1 MRKIINGRVLYD
13 SNKRE
18 LSVQDQ
24 QVVLSASVARL
35 LDFFIIN
42 NAHQL
47 SRELII
53 EEVWAKYGM
62 NPSGHSLNKSI
73 SLLRKGFSALGIDGV
88 IITIPRE
95 GFVFQAQIN
104 DNREDILDA
113 TEKGVTNVNHAG
125 TFPCNKTF
133 IVWFVFFLFVVGCLG
148 VFLTVMFRSNDGVVH
163 VLNTGVCEVYTMDDN
178 SSEKIYKFLHSKR
191 WKGFNAICHG
201 TKRAIIFYDDNSL
214 SKDNKLK
221 EHFFSICMMD
231 EKKVAYECQN
241 YFY

>member
-13 SNKRE
+13 ATKRE
-18 LSVQDQ
+18 LSIQNQ
-24 QVVLSASVARL
+24 QLVLSASVARL
-35 LDFFIIN
+35 LDFFIVN
-42 NAHQL
+42 NARQL

-73 SLLRKGFSALGIDGV
+73 SLLRKAFSSLDIDDV

-95 GFVFQAQIN
+95 GFIFQAQVS
-104 DNREDILDA
+104 DNREEVLSS
-113 TEKGVTNVNHAG
+113 TEKNVASVNPAV
-125 TFPCNKTF
+125 TFPWNKTLL
-133 IVWFVFFLFVVGCLG
+133 IWFVVALVLLG
-148 VFLTVMFRSNDGVVH
+148 GAGIFLTVMFRNNDGVVH
-163 VLNTGVCEVYTMDDN
+163 VSNTGGCEVYTTNDN
-178 SSEKIYKFLHSKR
+178 SSEKIFKFLHSQK
-191 WKGFNAICHG
+191 WKGFKTICNG
-201 TKRAIIFYDDNSL
+201 AKKVIVFYDDNSL
-214 SKDNKLK
+214 SKNNKLK

>member
-13 SNKRE
+13 SEKRE

-24 QVVLSASVARL
+24 QLVLSASVARL

-42 NAHQL
+42 NARQL

-53 EEVWAKYGM
+53 EEVWARYGT

-73 SLLRKGFSALGIDGV
+73 SLLRKGFSTLGIDGV

-95 GFVFQAQIN
+95 GFIFQAQVN

-113 TEKGVTNVNHAG
+113 AEKDEANVNHVV
-125 TFPCNKTF
+125 TFPRNKIF
-133 IVWFVFFLFVVGCLG
+133 LVWFVFFLVLVGG
-148 VFLTVMFRSNDGVVH
+148 MGIFLTVMFRSNDGVVH
-163 VLNTGVCEVYTMDDN
+163 ISNTGVCEVYTMDDN
-178 SSEKIYKFLHSKR
+178 SSEKIFKFLNSKR
-191 WKGFNAICHG
+191 WEGFNTICNG
-201 TKRAIIFYDDNSL
+201 TKKVIIFYDDNSL
-214 SKDNKLK
+214 SKSNKLK

-231 EKKVAYECQN
+231 EKEVAYECQN

>member
-13 SNKRE
+13 AKKRE

-24 QVVLSASVARL
+24 HVVLSASVARL

-42 NAHQL
+42 NARQL

-95 GFVFQAQIN
+95 GFVFQAQVN

-113 TEKGVTNVNHAG
+113 TEKDVTNVNHAG
-125 TFPCNKTF
+125 TFPWNTTF
-133 IVWFVFFLFVVGCLG
+133 IVWFVFFLFVVGG
-148 VFLTVMFRSNDGVVH
+148 MGIFLTVIFRSNDGVVH
-163 VLNTGVCEVYTMDDN
+163 VSNTGVCEVYTMDDN
-178 SSEKIYKFLHSKR
+178 SSEKIFKFLHSKR
-191 WKGFNAICHG
+191 WEGFNAICHG

-214 SKDNKLK
+214 SKGNKLK

>member
-13 SNKRE
+13 SEKRE
-18 LSVQDQ
+18 LSIQDQ
-24 QVVLSASVARL
+24 QLVLSASVARL

-42 NAHQL
+42 NTRQL

-53 EEVWAKYGM
+53 DEVWAKYGM

-95 GFVFQAQIN
+95 GFIFQAQVN
-104 DNREDILDA
+104 DNREHILVA
-113 TEKGVTNVNHAG
+113 TEKDVTNVNHAV
-125 TFPCNKTF
+125 TFPWNKTF
-133 IVWFVFFLFVVGCLG
+133 LVWIVFFLVVVGCMG
-148 VFLTVMFRSNDGVVH
+148 IFLTVMFRSNDGVVH
-163 VLNTGVCEVYTMDDN
+163 ISNAGVCEVYTMDDN
-178 SSEKIYKFLHSKR
+178 SSEKIFKFLHSKR
-191 WKGFNAICHG
+191 WEGFNTMCNG
-201 TKRAIIFYDDNSL
+201 TKKTIIFYDDNSL
-214 SKDNKLK
+214 SKGNKLK

-231 EKKVAYECQN
+231 EKEVAYECQN